1 MSENPWPN
9 GVPEIMPAEDRAEIE
24 ELFARYAWGIDLA
37 DEEQAIATF
46 AEDAEFDHLWQ
57 GKVAATRRSARTC
70 ASCGTTGSTG
80 GTGAST

>member
-9 GVPEIMPAEDRAEIE
+9 GVPERMPAEDRAEIE

-46 AEDAEFDHLWQ
+46 AEDAYA
-57 GKVAATRRSARTC
+57 GY
-70 ASCGTTGSTG
+70 
-80 GTGAST
+80 